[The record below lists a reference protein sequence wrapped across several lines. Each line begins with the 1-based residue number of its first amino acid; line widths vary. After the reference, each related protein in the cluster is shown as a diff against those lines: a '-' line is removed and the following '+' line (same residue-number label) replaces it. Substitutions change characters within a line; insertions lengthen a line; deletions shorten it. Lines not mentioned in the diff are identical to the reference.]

1 MEFSIST
8 CFNIYLYI
16 EENKINKLQNIIVFC
31 LLVEAAAARSG
42 IRREWLRNICCFFW
56 SFSSSFNHFQRSQT
70 VGYFNISD
78 HELYGTMLD
87 TYVDSTTVLLNLER
101 DRRHAREPCG

>member
-16 EENKINKLQNIIVFC
+16 EENKINKLQNKIIFC
-31 LLVEAAAARSG
+31 LLVEAAEARSG
-42 IRREWLRNICCFFW
+42 NRRSGSATFVFFCW